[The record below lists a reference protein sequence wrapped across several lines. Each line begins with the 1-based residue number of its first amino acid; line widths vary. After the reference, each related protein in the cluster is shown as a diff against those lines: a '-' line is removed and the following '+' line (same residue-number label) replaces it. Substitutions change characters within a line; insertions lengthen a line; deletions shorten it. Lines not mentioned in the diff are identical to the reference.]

1 MIEIKIHLPL
11 SKEIQNKVYV
21 SVHFPVVPR
30 VGEKIYLTQEQK
42 NKLLD
47 LIQKHDNTP
56 EKEQWKDCINEFV
69 FVEEVAY
76 NAVNGSIHIE
86 LSEIN

>member
-42 NKLLD
+42 KTLLD

-56 EKEQWKDCINEFV
+56 EKEQWEDCINEYV

-76 NAVNGSIHIE
+76 NAANGSIHIE